1 MPEYLDDPSV
11 LTKDKLKNELLAHN
25 VELPSGNPTKDV
37 LVQLYLDNISGHD
50 TAAFSSDE
58 ELPPVVVTSRSR
70 SSGRKAV
77 RKTDKVPAAEPDITE
92 LTDQGLKDE
101 LLKHGVSSGPIVATT
116 RKLYEKKLQKILDNG
131 PTQVTQLVVTETQ
144 TEVDLNGNSESD
156 PYSDK
161 EDEAVPEPEPE
172 PQTQI
177 EPEPEPEPVPVVERP
192 LRSRGKTPV
201 TTRSS
206 SSKHKVVEKIA
217 ASEPPPK
224 VEESD
229 ILKELLPN
237 DINSPTR
244 IFATCRR
251 PIKEAAGRPVKSS
264 DLWNNE
270 NTVIYPKTTKT
281 SSSSSFYTQSH
292 IVNRVNSQPLSSA
305 FTPTS
310 SYTSSSSSSFSSSSS
325 RPLSAA
331 PPAVQTKAAPSRM
344 SLWKKL
350 LLLAVVAAFLFLVY
364 QAMETN
370 SASPFKSHAA
380 EEVGGST
387 A

>member
-37 LVQLYLDNISGHD
+37 LVQLYLDNITGQNQHD

-92 LTDQGLKDE
+92 LTDEGLKDE
-101 LLKHGVSSGPIVATT
+101 LLKHGVNAGPIVATT
-116 RKLYEKKLQKILDNG
+116 RKVYEKKLQKILDNG
-131 PTQVTQLVVTETQ
+131 PTQVTQVVVTETQ
-144 TEVDLNGNSESD
+144 TQIDLNGNSESD

-161 EDEAVPEPEPE
+161 EDEVLPEPEPE
-172 PQTQI
+172 PQTHI
-177 EPEPEPEPVPVVERP
+177 EPEPEPVPVVERP

-251 PIKEAAGRPVKSS
+251 PIKEAAGRPIKSS

-270 NTVIYPKTTKT
+270 NTLFYPKTTKT

-292 IVNRVNSQPLSSA
+292 IVNRVNSLPLSTTS
-305 FTPTS
+305 TSTS
-310 SYTSSSSSSFSSSSS
+310 SYTSSSSSTK
-325 RPLSAA
+325 PLSAA
-331 PPAVQTKAAPSRM
+331 PPAVQTKAAPNRM

-350 LLLAVVAAFLFLVY
+350 LLLAVVAAFAFLVY

-370 SASPFKSHAA
+370 SSPPFDPSAA
-380 EEVGGST
+380 EVASGST

>member
-11 LTKDKLKNELLAHN
+11 LTKDKLKNELVAHN
-25 VELPSGNPTKDV
+25 LELPSGNPTKDV
-37 LVQLYLDNISGHD
+37 LVQLYLDNITGQNQHD

-77 RKTDKVPAAEPDITE
+77 RKTDKVPAADQDVTE
-92 LTDQGLKDE
+92 LTDEGLKDE
-101 LLKHGVSSGPIVATT
+101 LLKHGVNAGPIVATT
-116 RKLYEKKLQKILDNG
+116 RKVYEKKLQKILDNG
-131 PTQVTQLVVTETQ
+131 PIQVTQVVVTETQ
-144 TEVDLNGNSESD
+144 TQIDLNGNSESD

-161 EDEAVPEPEPE
+161 EDEVLPEPEPE

-177 EPEPEPEPVPVVERP
+177 EPEPEPVPVVERS

-217 ASEPPPK
+217 ASEQPPK

-251 PIKEAAGRPVKSS
+251 PIKEAAGRPVISS

-270 NTVIYPKTTKT
+270 NTLFYPKATKT
-281 SSSSSFYTQSH
+281 SSSSSSSFYTQSH
-292 IVNRVNSQPLSSA
+292 IVNRVNSLPLSTAS
-305 FTPTS
+305 TSTS
-310 SYTSSSSSSFSSSSS
+310 SYTSSPAASSS

-331 PPAVQTKAAPSRM
+331 PPAAQTKAAPHRM

-350 LLLAVVAAFLFLVY
+350 LLLAVVGAFLFLVY
-364 QAMETN
+364 QAMETDR
-370 SASPFKSHAA
+370 ASPFEPQAA
-380 EEVGGST
+380 GVASSST